1 MTAETAAGDDGME
14 YEDEF
19 TNEVLNSEIEVDGD
33 NAYVFGETSGSKLM
47 DRLRKKEAG
56 TK

>member
-19 TNEVLNSEIEVDGD
+19 TNEVLNNEVTVDGE

-56 TK
+56 ID